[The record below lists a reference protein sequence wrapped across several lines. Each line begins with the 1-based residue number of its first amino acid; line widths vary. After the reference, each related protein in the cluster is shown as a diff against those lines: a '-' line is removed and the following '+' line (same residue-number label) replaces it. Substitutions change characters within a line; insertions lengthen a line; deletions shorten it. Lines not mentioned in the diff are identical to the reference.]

1 MVSGELCPRMGQF
14 GLTGTI
20 SLNREI
26 SNRRSGFPRIVLG
39 LLLVAI
45 AGSVDGA
52 DAFKLS
58 WQTNVLRISD
68 EKVPGGPIEVWWLE
82 AFCRRGSTRRPWNET
97 TIPHTTELV
106 AADQQGQKLN
116 LRSRVSPTVEVWQE
130 LRVVPDGVTI
140 DVELKNTGSAPVDLE
155 WFEPCI
161 HVDRFTG
168 RQQTNYIG
176 RCFVYTARGL
186 TMLDQM
192 PRNEEALYRGGQVYV
207 PKGINRDDV
216 NPRPISPVTPAN
228 GLIGCFSADNQYLLA
243 TAWDQTQHLF
253 QGVIVCIHSD
263 PHVGGLQPRETKKRR
278 GKIYL
283 MKNDPAKLL
292 RQYQQDFPGQK

>member
-1 MVSGELCPRMGQF
+1 MREPQVVRHPLEQTSPYSFMGRLVAA
-14 GLTGTI
+14 GLI
-20 SLNREI
+20 LF
-26 SNRRSGFPRIVLG
+26 SNC
-39 LLLVAI
+39 AI
-45 AGSVDGA
+45 AGSVENLRLA
-52 DAFKLS
+52 
-58 WQTNVLRISD
+58 WQTNVLKISGD
-68 EKVPGGPIEVWWLE
+68 NLPGGTVDIWWLE
-82 AFCRRGSTRRPWNET
+82 AFCRRGSTKRPWNET
-97 TIPHTTELV
+97 TIPHTTELLS
-106 AADQQGQKLN
+106 ADQHGQWLR
-116 LRSRVSPTVEVWQE
+116 LRSKVQPSVEVLQD
-130 LRVVPDGVTI
+130 LRVVTDGVEI
-140 DVELKNTGSAPVDLE
+140 MVELKNSGDEPADLE

-168 RQQTNYIG
+168 RNQTNYIE
-176 RCFVYTARGL
+176 RCFIFTERGL
-186 TMLDQM
+186 TTLDQL

-207 PKGINRDDV
+207 PKGINHDDV

-263 PHVGGLQPRETKKRR
+263 PHVGGLKRHETKKLR

-292 RQYQQDFPGQK
+292 KQYQRDFPDQK

>member
-1 MVSGELCPRMGQF
+1 MSPDASPLLPNGTASKKTEYQSMDSFGQLVCQLAAL
-14 GLTGTI
+14 GLTFCFTTGT
-20 SLNREI
+20 
-26 SNRRSGFPRIVLG
+26 VL
-39 LLLVAI
+39 
-45 AGSVDGA
+45 AGGDL
-52 DAFKLS
+52 KLS
-58 WQTNVLRISD
+58 WQKNSLKITGDRL
-68 EKVPGGPIEVWWLE
+68 PGGTLEVWWLE
-82 AFCRRGSTRRPWNET
+82 AFCRRGSTKRPWNET
-97 TIPHTTELV
+97 TIPHMTELV
-106 AADQQGQKLN
+106 FADPKGQRLR
-116 LRSRVSPTVEVWQE
+116 LRSQVQPSVEVSQE
-130 LRVVPDGVTI
+130 LRVVKHGVEFA
-140 DVELKNTGSAPVDLE
+140 VELKNSGPEPVDLE

-168 RQQTNYIG
+168 RNQTNYIE
-176 RCFVYTARGL
+176 RCFIFTGGGL

-207 PKGINRDDV
+207 PEGINHDDV

-243 TAWDQTQHLF
+243 TAWDRTQHLF

-263 PHVGGLQPRETKKRR
+263 PHAGGLKPGETKKRR

-292 RQYQQDFPGQK
+292 KQYQRDFPGGR

>member
-1 MVSGELCPRMGQF
+1 MNRRETLFHLPAHWLVAF
-14 GLTGTI
+14 GLTFVPPTGGVHATDD
-20 SLNREI
+20 
-26 SNRRSGFPRIVLG
+26 FT
-39 LLLVAI
+39 VA
-45 AGSVDGA
+45 
-52 DAFKLS
+52 
-58 WQTNVLRISD
+58 WQKNVLKITGD
-68 EKVPGGPIEVWWLE
+68 NVPGGTLEVWWLE
-82 AFCRRGSTRRPWNET
+82 AFCRRGSTQRAWNET

-106 AADQQGQKLN
+106 SADKSGRKLR
-116 LRSRVSPTVEVWQE
+116 LLSRVQPSVEVWQD
-130 LRVVPDGVTI
+130 LRVVKDGLEF
-140 DVELKNTGSAPVDLE
+140 DVELKNAGDEPVDLE

-168 RQQTNYIG
+168 RNQTNYIG
-176 RCFVYTARGL
+176 RCFIFTGRGL
-186 TMLDQM
+186 TMLDKL

-207 PKGINRDDV
+207 PKGINREDV

-263 PHVGGLQPRETKKRR
+263 PHVGGLKPRETKKRH

-292 RQYQQDFPGQK
+292 KQYEQDFPNQK